1 MTRRISWISWTQYH
15 KVSFNFNSQHPHPPH
30 QQLFISIQLPYIS
43 NGCDSRTGLFSKL
56 PHKCEHYM
64 NKCVYRSLGI
74 NAIFPILQVWEG
86 QLLSPVK
93 TTSPT
98 FNTSEQIQSSSL
110 QSRLSSCHCQWL
122 HKLVKNLY
130 PYSSSTNVPPACV
143 DRLRWAKCSLW
154 QNRSESPPNGPLMH
168 HCTHKKEVV
177 NSTWPL
183 PQVK

>member
-130 PYSSSTNVPPACV
+130 PYFVLDQWPPQLTLIV
-143 DRLRWAKCSLW
+143 WDGQSVVFGRI
-154 QNRSESPPNGPLMH
+154 
-168 HCTHKKEVV
+168 EV
-177 NSTWPL
+177 SL
-183 PQVK
+183 PQMDLWCITVHIRKRSWIQHGLYLK

>member
-64 NKCVYRSLGI
+64 NKCVHRSLEKML
-74 NAIFPILQVWEG
+74 F
-86 QLLSPVK
+86 SR
-93 TTSPT
+93 
-98 FNTSEQIQSSSL
+98 SSRFGRVSYCL
-110 QSRLSSCHCQWL
+110 QSRQHLPLSTLQSKSRAVHFRAVCQVVTASGSISWL
-122 HKLVKNLY
+122 RISTHT
-130 PYSSSTNVPPACV
+130 SSSTNVPPAYV
-143 DRLRWAKCSLW
+143 DRLRWGKCSLW

-168 HCTHKKEVV
+168 HCTHKKEVG